1 MFKKCTEVGHKID
14 KLIKRSVCV
23 AAQYKVALIL
33 ISEKIGNHV
42 SFVFFCDCLK
52 NKITIDF
59 GGDLTIT
66 NNGINL
72 CFRGYPSL
80 SYLTK

>member
-42 SFVFFCDCLK
+42 SFVFFLRLFEKQDYYRFWGRFNHYEQWYK
-52 NKITIDF
+52 F
-59 GGDLTIT
+59 M
-66 NNGINL
+66 
-72 CFRGYPSL
+72 F
-80 SYLTK
+80 

>member
-42 SFVFFCDCLK
+42 SFVFFLRLFEK
-52 NKITIDF
+52 TR
-59 GGDLTIT
+59 L
-66 NNGINL
+66 L
-72 CFRGYPSL
+72 
-80 SYLTK
+80 

>member
-1 MFKKCTEVGHKID
+1 MYRLC
-14 KLIKRSVCV
+14 
-23 AAQYKVALIL
+23 
-33 ISEKIGNHV
+33 
-42 SFVFFCDCLK
+42 FFCDCLK

-72 CFRGYPSL
+72 CFRGYPSS

>member
-1 MFKKCTEVGHKID
+1 MYRLC
-14 KLIKRSVCV
+14 
-23 AAQYKVALIL
+23 
-33 ISEKIGNHV
+33 
-42 SFVFFCDCLK
+42 FFCDCLK
-52 NKITIDF
+52 NKINIDF